1 VAVGIMIVVLQKFGV
16 DTETENQYIPI
27 NIESIEVGNI
37 TVKPNGNKKYI
48 SVAEWF
54 RQQSPKLYGRKS

>member
-1 VAVGIMIVVLQKFGV
+1 MIVVLQKFGV

-48 SVAEWF
+48 SVAQLVE
-54 RQQSPKLYGRKS
+54 RRIPTPEAVGSNPT